1 MTSTPSGGADQIQFR
16 WELAPSSGSVGD
28 RIAELEQHGATAT
41 LDESRVAF
49 IPVIV
54 GAIALVALANML
66 IDLHH
71 RLTSH
76 GIMVNASDPS
86 NVEIKEDPHLEFGII
101 LVVDPRGTVISYD
114 QRKEAVSVNMLVQ
127 ALKAS
132 AGASG

>member
-1 MTSTPSGGADQIQFR
+1 MSTASGGADQVHFR
-16 WELAPSSGSVGD
+16 WELAESSGSVDD
-28 RIAELEQHGATAT
+28 RITELEQHGATAT

-66 IDLHH
+66 VDLHR

-76 GIMVNASDPS
+76 GVMVNASDPS
-86 NVEIKEDPHLEFGII
+86 NVEIKEDPHLEYGII
-101 LVVDPRGTVISYD
+101 LVVDPRGTVVNFD
-114 QRKEAVSVNMLVQ
+114 QRKDAVSVNTLVQ

-132 AGASG
+132 AGAGG